1 MNTEEIIEYLEVELA
16 DASVQFELA
25 MGKDAQA
32 ALISH
37 IKASTIHKIL
47 EDIAIREKRYSEL
60 SMSERQ
66 KTFKN
71 WQARCLEANIFD
83 YCTFG
88 EYDEEQLLLDLNFD
102 ARTLECLG

>member
-1 MNTEEIIEYLEVELA
+1 MKTEEIIEYLEVELA
-16 DASVQFELA
+16 DASSQFELA

-32 ALISH
+32 ALFYH
-37 IKASTIHKIL
+37 IKSSTIQQIL
-47 EDIAIREKRYSEL
+47 EDIAVREKRYSEL
-60 SMSERQ
+60 TMSERQ

-71 WQARCLEANIFD
+71 WQALCLEANVFH

-88 EYDEEQLLLDLNFD
+88 EYDEEQLLLDLTFD